1 MIKIPYFNARI
12 SDYVNVEIEWCNI
25 WREVDKKMIPEILE
39 RISDF
44 CPSELR
50 EWLKS
55 KSRIELEVIGYTE
68 NRINRSKQQDQ
79 ARLYRKL
86 HDYIKGIKI

>member
-25 WREVDKKMIPEILE
+25 WREVDKKMIPDILE
-39 RISDF
+39 RISESF
-44 CPSELR
+44 PSEFR

-55 KSRIELEVIGYTE
+55 KSKIELDVIGYTE
-68 NRINRSKQQDQ
+68 NRVNRSKQQDQ

-86 HDYIKGIKI
+86 GLY